1 MASAQWE
8 DFKNGSGGRGNPFK
22 RRCGLNGSEFVDAWV
37 TTELEQEEFSFSW
50 TIKNYSAMMQLE
62 EVKSPLFLGGAESKH
77 EWQLKIHPKKNLE
90 GTEYFGLHLTLAGFG
105 DGGDFPSRKIQARF
119 QFSLLDSEGIPQ
131 MQTECSS
138 ILEFEKEIACGYDN
152 LLLSSELLN
161 CSRRLTDDD
170 TLRVHLRVWIVNGLK
185 HKRNRAAATRE
196 DERKSQSYKGIRML
210 AFDMGNLFK
219 GSVMTDIKVRTDNG
233 TFKAHK
239 HVLAARSPVFA
250 AMFALGPTQKP
261 PNEIFI
267 GGFDNAVV
275 QDMLQYLYTGEAQLL
290 EERAAE
296 LLQIA
301 EKCGL
306 IELKESC
313 ESVLVKSI
321 SITNAAALLL
331 LGHGHKAN
339 LLKSRAIGFINR
351 NHEILQENQ
360 QLKDILQAHSGLA
373 FELYLG
379 K

>member
-1 MASAQWE
+1 MASAQRE
-8 DFKNGSGGRGNPFK
+8 DFNNGTGGRGNPSK
-22 RRCGLNGSEFVDAWV
+22 RRCGFNGSEFMDEFV
-37 TTELEQEEFSFSW
+37 TTELEQEEFSFSC
-50 TIKNYSAMMQLE
+50 TIKNYSAMAQFE
-62 EVKSPLFLGGAESKH
+62 EMKSRLFLGGAESKH
-77 EWQLKIHPKKNLE
+77 EWQLKVNPKKNLQ
-90 GTEYFGLHLTLAGFG
+90 GTEYFGLHLTLTGFG
-105 DGGDFPSRKIQARF
+105 DGVDFPSRKIQARF

-138 ILEFEKEIACGYDN
+138 ILEFEKEVACGYDN
-152 LLLSSELLN
+152 LLLSSELPN
-161 CSRRLTDDD
+161 CSRRLTDDN
-170 TLRVHLRVWIVNGLK
+170 TLRVH
-185 HKRNRAAATRE
+185 HKCNRAAATRE
-196 DERKSQSYKGIRML
+196 YERKSKSYKGIRML

-219 GSVMTDIKVRTDNG
+219 GSVMTDLKVQTETG

-267 GGFDNAVV
+267 GGFDNDVV

-321 SITNAAALLL
+321 SVTNAAALLR

-339 LLKSRAIGFINR
+339 LLKSRAIAFINR
-351 NHEILQENQ
+351 LTMR
-360 QLKDILQAHSGLA
+360 
-373 FELYLG
+373 Y
-379 K
+379 